1 LKCAAGLYAAKCLDL
16 EGPSVAPGLLR
27 VAFTVQTILLV
38 DAPDGDASLLASA
51 LRVEGFQV
59 ILAGSASDARAAL
72 EHTPVALAL
81 VDLMLRTDAA
91 TNGLELAREIKQG
104 YPGLRVLL
112 TSAYYLSER
121 QLERADCGVSGFIPK
136 PYDIGEVVSFIRAK
150 VSGPP
155 SSRRLWH
162 AEASS
167 GVLEVGNG
175 SAKSS
180 PPPSAGSPLG
190 GAPTSSAPLAGARAR
205 R

>member
-1 LKCAAGLYAAKCLDL
+1 MQ
-16 EGPSVAPGLLR
+16 S
-27 VAFTVQTILLV
+27 ILLV

-59 ILAGSASDARAAL
+59 ALASSAIDARRSLA
-72 EHTPVALAL
+72 ETPAVLVL
-81 VDLMLRTDAA
+81 VDLMLRTDGGP
-91 TNGLELAREIKQG
+91 NGLELAREIKVSH
-104 YPGLRVLL
+104 PATRVLL

-136 PYDIGEVVSFIRAK
+136 PYDVGEVVSFIRAK

-162 AEASS
+162 AEATS
-167 GVLEVGNG
+167 GVVDVTSD
-175 SAKSS
+175 SAAPAPS
-180 PPPSAGSPLG
+180 PRPAAGE
-190 GAPTSSAPLAGARAR
+190 RAR